1 MTNSQK
7 GGIQVIVKNNT
18 ATKKIEITASY
29 EEVAKMVTALEEHNV
44 KRQDEELAKIA
55 YNLMNPNGGK

>member
-1 MTNSQK
+1 M
-7 GGIQVIVKNNT
+7 IVKNNT